1 MEITNQIPIEVANNN
16 YLKSYKIMSGDKVAK
31 YFERK
36 EDPRDQKPVVERGE
50 VIVKPV
56 FHGEWEDKTEEY
68 LKREKEQ
75 RAKANAEKRALKAA
89 KEAEE
94 EQDEEQI
101 EKDKQDKNKEQQ
113 DVNRSGR
120 ARTKEEIREEE
131 LRRAE
136 QLLKAIMGGK

>member
-1 MEITNQIPIEVANNN
+1 MEITNQIPIEVANDN

-36 EDPRDQKPVVERGE
+36 EDQRDQKPVVERGE
-50 VIVKPV
+50 VIVKPM

-68 LKREKEQ
+68 LKREKER

-94 EQDEEQI
+94 EEQDEEQ
-101 EKDKQDKNKEQQ
+101 DKEQQ

>member
-1 MEITNQIPIEVANNN
+1 MEITNQIPIEVANDN
-16 YLKSYKIMSGDKVAK
+16 YLKSYKIMTGDKVAK

-36 EDPRDQKPVVERGE
+36 EDSRDQKPVVERGE
-50 VIVKPV
+50 IIVKPI

-68 LKREKEQ
+68 LKREKER

-94 EQDEEQI
+94 QDEEQ
-101 EKDKQDKNKEQQ
+101 DKEQQ

-131 LRRAE
+131 LRRAK

>member
-1 MEITNQIPIEVANNN
+1 MEITNQIPIEVANDN

-36 EDPRDQKPVVERGE
+36 EDPRDQKPVVERCE
-50 VIVKPV
+50 VIVKPM

-68 LKREKEQ
+68 LKREKE
-75 RAKANAEKRALKAA
+75 RKAKANAEKRALKAA

-94 EQDEEQI
+94 QDEEQI
-101 EKDKQDKNKEQQ
+101 EKDKQTKEQL
-113 DVNRSGR
+113 DVNCSGR

>member
-1 MEITNQIPIEVANNN
+1 MKITNQIPIEVANDN

-36 EDPRDQKPVVERGE
+36 EDQRDQKPVVERGE
-50 VIVKPV
+50 VIVKPM

-68 LKREKEQ
+68 LKREKER

-94 EQDEEQI
+94 EE
-101 EKDKQDKNKEQQ
+101 QDKEQDKEQQ